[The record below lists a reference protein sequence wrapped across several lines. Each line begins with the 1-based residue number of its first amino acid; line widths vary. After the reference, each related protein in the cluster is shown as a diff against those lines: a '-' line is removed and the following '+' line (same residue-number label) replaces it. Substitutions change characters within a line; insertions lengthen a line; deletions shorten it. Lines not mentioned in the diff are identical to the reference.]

1 MVEHLMQVLQE
12 IFVLVEEVAVRVLLA
27 VQEFLH
33 QQEMVVLEY

>member
-1 MVEHLMQVLQE
+1 MVVYHIKVLQE

-33 QQEMVVLEY
+33 QQEMVVLEH